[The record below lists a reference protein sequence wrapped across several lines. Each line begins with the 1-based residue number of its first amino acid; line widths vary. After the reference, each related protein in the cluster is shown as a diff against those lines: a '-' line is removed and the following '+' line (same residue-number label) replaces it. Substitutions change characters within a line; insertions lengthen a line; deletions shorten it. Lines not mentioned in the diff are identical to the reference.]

1 MKAKGEK
8 AGREGKR
15 EEKKGGRKER
25 RKEKEIVQWEEFS
38 PSENHQNVGRNPMK
52 KL

>member
-15 EEKKGGRKER
+15 EEKEGGRKER
-25 RKEKEIVQWEEFS
+25 RTEKEIVHLEEFS
-38 PSENHQNVGRNPMK
+38 PNENHQKVGRNPMK
-52 KL
+52 KT